1 MDLHSSVVAV
11 SPPSARG
18 QAQAVAAELHAPHGD
33 GARFGVSVVQK
44 GEHVSIQP
52 VSAQGR
58 IEAFLAVGKKEPLT
72 QFDRIVSS
80 HALAL
85 LALELAKARAV
96 SEAERRLKGDLLDQ
110 ILRGVVAPG
119 EARLALGRLGFDL
132 SRPLAIAV
140 FSGTGPVETLALAC
154 EEVLSQSG
162 GPFLASPVDDLVL
175 AVLQP
180 EGPGFLA

>member
-96 SEAERRLKGDLLDQ
+96 SEAERRLKGDVLEQVLAGSLPQ
-110 ILRGVVAPG
+110 A
-119 EARLALGRLGFDL
+119 EARRTLERMGFDL
-132 SRPLAIAV
+132 SRPLAVVAM
-140 FSGTGPVETLALAC
+140 TGPDPAGALAR
-154 EEVLSQSG
+154 
-162 GPFLASPVDDLVL
+162 LVE
-175 AVLQP
+175 AV
-180 EGPGFLA
+180 